1 MDLFDSRS
9 ERILEEKAP
18 LAARMRPRNL
28 DEFQGQVHLV
38 GKGKILR
45 RAIEADRV
53 SSLILYGPP
62 GSGKTA
68 LAQVIAGA
76 TKASFMPINAVT
88 AGVAQI
94 RDIIAEARSSL
105 GMYGRKTIVFID
117 EIHRFNKSQQD
128 ALLPSVESGLITLI
142 GATTEN
148 PYFEV
153 NAPLL
158 SRARVFKLE
167 PLSKEDIIGIL
178 RRALKDRER
187 GLGKEN
193 IQISDEAL
201 EYLANAARG
210 DARTALNALELAVLT
225 TPAEPV
231 SAGQSGPLGQ
241 SGPCGPSDTC
251 GSSGSSSSSSPSGCL
266 TVKIIDENILKDCV
280 QQPAILY
287 DKGGDY
293 HYDVIS
299 AFIKSIRGSDPDAAL
314 HWLAR
319 MLEAGED
326 PKFICR
332 RMLILA
338 SEDIGMADSNALT
351 VAVSASRVLDYVGL
365 PEARLALAH
374 VAIYLS
380 CAPKSNSV
388 INAIDSAINDVR
400 ERDIGRV
407 PNHLRDSHY
416 KGAKQ
421 LGHGKGYKYPHS
433 FPGNYVMQQYLP
445 DELLGRTYYIPGDNG
460 GEAEIKKRTEE
471 KRSGRKGTEED

>member
-1 MDLFDSRS
+1 MDLFDTRK
-9 ERILEEKAP
+9 EKILEEKAP
-18 LAARMRPRNL
+18 LAARMRPRSVA
-28 DEFQGQVHLV
+28 EFQGQSHLM
-38 GKGKILR
+38 GEGKILR
-45 RAIEADRV
+45 RSIEADRI

-76 TKASFMPINAVT
+76 TESVFVPINAVT

-94 RDIIAEARSSL
+94 RETIENANNNL
-105 GMYGRKTIVFID
+105 GMYGKKTILFID

-158 SRARVFKLE
+158 SRTRVFKLE
-167 PLSKEDIIGIL
+167 PLTGEDIKAIII
-178 RRALKDRER
+178 RALEEEER
-187 GLGKEN
+187 GLGKE
-193 IQISDEAL
+193 QIRLEDEGL
-201 EYLANAARG
+201 EYLAEAARG
-210 DARTALNALELAVLT
+210 DARGALNALELAVLT
-225 TPAEPV
+225 TAP
-231 SAGQSGPLGQ
+231 GNDG
-241 SGPCGPSDTC
+241 
-251 GSSGSSSSSSPSGCL
+251 
-266 TVKIIDENILKDCV
+266 VKVIDSEILKDCV
-280 QQPAILY
+280 QQPVVLY

-338 SEDIGMADSNALT
+338 SEDIGLADSNALN
-351 VAVSASRVLDYVGL
+351 VAVAASRALDYVGL

-374 VAIYLS
+374 AVIYLS

-388 INAIDSAINDVR
+388 INAIDAAIKDVG
-400 ERDIGRV
+400 EMDIGGV
-407 PNHLRDSHY
+407 PNHLRDAHY
-416 KGAKQ
+416 KGAKK

-433 FPGNYVMQQYLP
+433 YPRHYVVQQYLP
-445 DELLGRTYYIPGDNG
+445 EELLGRTYYVPGDTG
-460 GEAEIKKRTEE
+460 REASIKKNRKMEETTETEE
-471 KRSGRKGTEED
+471 RKET

>member
-1 MDLFDSRS
+1 MDLFDNRS

-18 LAARMRPRNL
+18 LAARMRPKNL
-28 DEFQGQVHLV
+28 EEFQGQAHLV
-38 GKGKILR
+38 GEGKILR

-76 TKASFMPINAVT
+76 TKARFVPINAVT

-94 RDIIAEARSSL
+94 RDIIAEAKSNL

-158 SRARVFKLE
+158 SRARVFRLE
-167 PLSKEDIIGIL
+167 PLTTEDIKQIL
-178 RRALKDRER
+178 LRALKDKER
-187 GLGKEN
+187 GLGKES
-193 IQISDEAL
+193 IKIDDASLD
-201 EYLANAARG
+201 YLAHAARG

-225 TPAEPV
+225 T
-231 SAGQSGPLGQ
+231 
-241 SGPCGPSDTC
+241 
-251 GSSGSSSSSSPSGCL
+251 SPG
-266 TVKIIDENILKDCV
+266 TDGKKVIDETILKDCV

-287 DKGGDY
+287 DKSGDY

-338 SEDIGMADSNALT
+338 SEDIGMADSNAIT

-374 VAIYLS
+374 AAIYLA

-388 INAIDSAINDVR
+388 IKAIDAAISDVR
-400 ERDIGRV
+400 QLDIGRV
-407 PNHLRDSHY
+407 PIHLRDSSY
-416 KGAKQ
+416 KGAKE

-433 FPGNYVMQQYLP
+433 FPGNYVSQQYLP
-445 DELLGRTYYIPGDNG
+445 DTLLGKTYYIPSDNG
-460 GEAEIKKRTEE
+460 EEAAIKKKTG
-471 KRSGRKGTEED
+471 K

>member
-1 MDLFDSRS
+1 MDLFDNRS
-9 ERILEEKAP
+9 ERILAEKAP
-18 LAARMRPRNL
+18 LAARMRPRTL
-28 DEFQGQVHLV
+28 EEFQGQTHLV
-38 GKGKILR
+38 GEGRILR

-68 LAQVIAGA
+68 LAQVIAGT
-76 TKASFMPINAVT
+76 TKSRFVPINAVT

-94 RDIIAEARSSL
+94 REIIAEAKSNL
-105 GMYGRKTIVFID
+105 GMYARKTIVFID
-117 EIHRFNKSQQD
+117 EIHRFNKGQQD

-167 PLSKEDIIGIL
+167 PLTTGDIKGIVL
-178 RRALKDRER
+178 EALKDKGR
-187 GLGKEN
+187 GLGNEN
-193 IQISDEAL
+193 ISMDEKAL
-201 EYLANAARG
+201 DYLANSARG

-225 TPAEPV
+225 TNV
-231 SAGQSGPLGQ
+231 G
-241 SGPCGPSDTC
+241 SDGTK
-251 GSSGSSSSSSPSGCL
+251 
-266 TVKIIDENILKDCV
+266 VVDEAILKDCV
-280 QQPAILY
+280 QRPAILY

-293 HYDVIS
+293 HYDVVS
-299 AFIKSIRGSDPDAAL
+299 AFIKSVRGSDPDAAL

-338 SEDIGMADSNALT
+338 SEDIGMADSNAIT

-365 PEARLALAH
+365 PEARFALSHAT
-374 VAIYLS
+374 IYLA

-388 INAIDSAINDVR
+388 TKAIDAAISDVR
-400 ERDIGRV
+400 EQDIGRV
-407 PNHLRDSHY
+407 PKHLRDSSY
-416 KGAKQ
+416 KGAKE
-421 LGHGKGYKYPHS
+421 LGHGKGYKYPHGY
-433 FPGNYVMQQYLP
+433 PGNYVHQQYLP
-445 DELLGRTYYIPGDNG
+445 DTLLGKTYYIPGHNG
-460 GEAEIKKRTEE
+460 EEANIKSDRVE
-471 KRSGRKGTEED
+471 R

>member
-1 MDLFDSRS
+1 MDLFDSRR
-9 ERILEEKAP
+9 EKILEEKAP

-28 DEFQGQVHLV
+28 EEFQGQSHLV
-38 GKGKILR
+38 GEGKILR
-45 RAIEADRV
+45 RAIEADRI

-76 TKASFMPINAVT
+76 TEALFVPINAVT

-94 RDIIAEARSSL
+94 REIIADAKNNL
-105 GMYGRKTIVFID
+105 GMYGRKTILFID

-158 SRARVFKLE
+158 SRARVFNLE
-167 PLSKEDIIGIL
+167 PLTLEDIKEIIL
-178 RRALKDRER
+178 RALKDEER
-187 GLGKEN
+187 GLGN
-193 IQISDEAL
+193 EAVRLEEEGL
-201 EYLANAARG
+201 EYLAHAARG
-210 DARTALNALELAVLT
+210 DARSALNALELAVLT
-225 TPAEPV
+225 TAP
-231 SAGQSGPLGQ
+231 G
-241 SGPCGPSDTC
+241 SD
-251 GSSGSSSSSSPSGCL
+251 GIK
-266 TVKIIDENILKDCV
+266 VIDSEILKDCV
-280 QQPAILY
+280 QQPVVLY

-338 SEDIGMADSNALT
+338 SEDIGLADSNALN
-351 VAVSASRVLDYVGL
+351 VAVSASRALDYVGL

-374 VAIYLS
+374 AVIYLS

-388 INAIDSAINDVR
+388 INAIDAAIRDVR
-400 ERDIGRV
+400 EMDIGGV
-407 PNHLRDSHY
+407 PIHLRDGHY
-416 KGAKQ
+416 KGADK

-433 FPGNYVMQQYLP
+433 YPGHYVSQQYLP
-445 DELLGRTYYIPGDNG
+445 DELLGRKYYVPGDTG
-460 GEAEIKKRTEE
+460 REALIKKKKE
-471 KRSGRKGTEED
+471 

>member
-1 MDLFDSRS
+1 MPVDLFDNRS
-9 ERILEEKAP
+9 ERILAEKAP
-18 LAARMRPRNL
+18 LAARMRPRTL
-28 DEFQGQVHLV
+28 EEFQGQAHLV
-38 GKGKILR
+38 GEGKILR

-68 LAQVIAGA
+68 LAQVIAGT
-76 TKASFMPINAVT
+76 TKSRFVPINAVT

-94 RDIIAEARSSL
+94 REIIAEAKSSL
-105 GMYGRKTIVFID
+105 GMYARKTIVFID
-117 EIHRFNKSQQD
+117 EIHRFNKGQQD

-158 SRARVFKLE
+158 SRARVFRLE
-167 PLSKEDIIGIL
+167 PLTSEDIKSIVLGAI
-178 RRALKDRER
+178 KDKER
-187 GLGKEN
+187 GLGNEN
-193 IQISDEAL
+193 ISMDETAL
-201 EYLANAARG
+201 DYLTNAARG

-225 TPAEPV
+225 TTV
-231 SAGQSGPLGQ
+231 S
-241 SGPCGPSDTC
+241 SD
-251 GSSGSSSSSSPSGCL
+251 GAK
-266 TVKIIDENILKDCV
+266 VVDEAILKDCV

-299 AFIKSIRGSDPDAAL
+299 AFIKSIRGSDSDAAL

-338 SEDIGMADSNALT
+338 SEDIGMADSNAIT

-365 PEARLALAH
+365 PEARFALAH
-374 VAIYLS
+374 AAIYLA

-388 INAIDSAINDVR
+388 TKAIDAAISDVR
-400 ERDIGRV
+400 EQDIGRV
-407 PNHLRDSHY
+407 PKHLRDGSY
-416 KGAKQ
+416 KGAKE
-421 LGHGKGYKYPHS
+421 LGHGKGYKYPHGY
-433 FPGNYVMQQYLP
+433 PGNYVQQQYLP
-445 DELLGRTYYIPGDNG
+445 DTLSGKAYYIPGHNG
-460 GEAEIKKRTEE
+460 EEANIKKKTE
-471 KRSGRKGTEED
+471 D